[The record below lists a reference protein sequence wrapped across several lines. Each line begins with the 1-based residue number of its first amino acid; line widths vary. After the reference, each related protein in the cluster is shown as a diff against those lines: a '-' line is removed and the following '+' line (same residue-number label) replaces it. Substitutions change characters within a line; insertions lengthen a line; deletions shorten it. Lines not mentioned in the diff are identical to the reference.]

1 MPYRCKNSRG
11 EISMHDV
18 PCAQITETIITQP
31 AHVVMDWKAVQ
42 KSRLGSRLLPK
53 PSSTSDTGQNGV
65 KKPLKFQRLFHVLA
79 EEVSVELSIYTVF

>member
-31 AHVVMDWKAVQ
+31 AHVVMDWKAVEGHWLWILGLLAFSVWCLAIGSIGQ
-42 KSRLGSRLLPK
+42 RWLKSR
-53 PSSTSDTGQNGV
+53 T
-65 KKPLKFQRLFHVLA
+65 KKQA
-79 EEVSVELSIYTVF
+79 WQQAIAQAQQYE